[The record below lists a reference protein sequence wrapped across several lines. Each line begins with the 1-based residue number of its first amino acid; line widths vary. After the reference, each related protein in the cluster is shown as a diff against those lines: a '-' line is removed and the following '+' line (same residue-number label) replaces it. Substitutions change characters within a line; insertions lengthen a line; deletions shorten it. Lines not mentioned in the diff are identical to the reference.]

1 MNWPVMCLGANT
13 ALKVLNGNRK
23 TVLAKDAALVDKSA
37 AKRPPASM
45 HACTGGP
52 GVHGHIHGREGRQA
66 FERTDV
72 NTKDRGA

>member
-45 HACTGGP
+45 HTRTGGP
-52 GVHGHIHGREGRQA
+52 GVAWPHMAGK
-66 FERTDV
+66 DV
-72 NTKDRGA
+72 RHLSALM